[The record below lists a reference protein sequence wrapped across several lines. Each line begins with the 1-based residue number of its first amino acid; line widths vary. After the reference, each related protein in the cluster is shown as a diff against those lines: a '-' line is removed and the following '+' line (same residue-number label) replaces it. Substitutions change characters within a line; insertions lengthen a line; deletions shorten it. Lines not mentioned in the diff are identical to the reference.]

1 MTNDADRVRLA
12 RRRAQWAWLA
22 GGSLLVGL
30 VVVAALHGLVVPAA
44 TATTP
49 VGGRSAPP
57 PASNAAS
64 VTKSATAEAPTAAE
78 AIVITGEL
86 QSLDAQPI
94 YTPQANMSPVVLRYY
109 VPEGTAVKRGDVVLR
124 IDAGQSASQIRT
136 LDAQIDQARARMAKE
151 LAELQVKV
159 VDAELALVD
168 ADATL
173 ATARIDAALPKG
185 LISGLDYDR
194 YQGELERAMRE
205 TALKREELA
214 TARAAVARRQGDG
227 SLEVRKLQVQ
237 RDYHDAQV
245 GQAEVRA
252 DRDGVVLH
260 GFNNNWIGGR
270 IDEGSSTM
278 PGSKAGE
285 VVSGGAMRVR
295 AWALEPDRRGLAIGQ
310 PVALAFDAL
319 PDRQL
324 AGRITA
330 IAGAPDRKQEWGE
343 GRYFQVDVA
352 FQPGHGLKLLPGMSV
367 RVTAGGAQ

>member
-1 MTNDADRVRLA
+1 MTNGVDSVPPV
-12 RRRAQWAWLA
+12 RRRASRTRLA

-30 VVVAALHGLVVPAA
+30 GAVAALHVLTVPTA
-44 TATTP
+44 TATLP
-49 VGGRSAPP
+49 VGSRSASPTNST
-57 PASNAAS
+57 ATS
-64 VTKSATAEAPTAAE
+64 VTKSATPKASAEAE

-94 YTPQANMSPVVLRYY
+94 YTPQANMSPVMLRYY
-109 VPEGTAVKRGDVVLR
+109 VPEGTVVKRGDVVLR

-214 TARAAVARRQGDG
+214 TARAVVARRQGDG

-310 PVALAFDAL
+310 PVTLAFDAL

-367 RVTAGGAQ
+367 RVAAGGAQ